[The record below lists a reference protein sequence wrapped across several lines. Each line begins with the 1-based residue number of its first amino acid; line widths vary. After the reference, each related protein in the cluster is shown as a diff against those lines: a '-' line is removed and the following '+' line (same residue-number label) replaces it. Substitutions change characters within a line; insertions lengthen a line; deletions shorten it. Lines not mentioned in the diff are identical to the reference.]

1 MKELFAVLCLLMVVG
16 NIISWPVEEILSEE
30 GEDEYQT
37 FGKNGKLYGSIYVLP
52 AGK

>member
-1 MKELFAVLCLLMVVG
+1 MVVG